1 MYMYT
6 SLMIST
12 YIQCKAQ
19 LFGHTIIYSSRIK
32 IIKTLDQNQAQKRP
46 DGDGKGGGVIY
57 MQYTSLMILSTDCMC
72 TRFCIV
78 KDTTF

>member
-32 IIKTLDQNQAQKRP
+32 ALQETT
-46 DGDGKGGGVIY
+46 GGWKGGGGIY
-57 MQYTSLMILSTDCMC
+57 MQYTGLMILTTYVDCMC
-72 TRFCIV
+72 TGFCIV

>member
-1 MYMYT
+1 MAH
-6 SLMIST
+6 SFLVI
-12 YIQCKAQ
+12 Q
-19 LFGHTIIYSSRIK
+19 LFIVVVLKHWIRIK
-32 IIKTLDQNQAQKRP
+32 PRNGRMVMER
-46 DGDGKGGGVIY
+46 GGGVIY